1 MGRNRYAPR
10 LTQEMPMPSLVTPRD
25 AAKAATAPP
34 VRQRIYRH
42 TLVVRICHWVNV
54 VCLTALLMSGLQI
67 FNAHPALYWGD
78 RSTFD
83 HPWLSMS
90 AGQDDNG
97 DLMGITNIAGHW
109 FNTTG
114 VLGLSKDSDGEPAE
128 RGFPSWATLPGPQ
141 WLSMGR
147 RWHFF
152 FAWLFVINAA
162 VYVAYTLL
170 GRHLRRDLLPTGRDL
185 AHIGRSL
192 WDHLRLRFPKGEA
205 AKRYNVLQKLAYLAA
220 VFVLGPLI
228 VLAGLTLS
236 PRMDASFPVLLDI
249 FGGRQSARSI
259 HFLCATAL
267 LAFVIIHLTM
277 VLISGVWNNLRSMI
291 TGRYDIDESGGAHG
305 R

>member
-1 MGRNRYAPR
+1 MADRYASPP
-10 LTQEMPMPSLVTPRD
+10 LHDMPMPSLAAPRD
-25 AAKAATAPP
+25 TAKAATQPP
-34 VRQRIYRH
+34 PRQRVHRH
-42 TLVVRICHWVNV
+42 TLVVRLCHSVNV
-54 VCLTALLMSGLQI
+54 ICLTALLMSGLQI
-67 FNAHPALYWGD
+67 FNAHPALYWGE
-78 RSTFD
+78 RSSFD
-83 HPWLSMS
+83 QPWLSLG

-97 DLMGITNIAGHW
+97 DLVGITNIAGHW

-128 RGFPSWATLPGPQ
+128 RGFPAWATLPGPQ
-141 WLSMGR
+141 WLAMGR

-152 FAWLFVINAA
+152 FAWLFVINDA
-162 VYVAYTLL
+162 VYVAYGVL
-170 GRHLRRDLLPTGRDL
+170 GGHLSRDLLPTGRDL

-192 WDHLRLRFPKGEA
+192 WDHLRLRFPKGED

-228 VLAGLTLS
+228 VLAGLTMS
-236 PRMDASFPVLLDI
+236 PRLDASFPILLDI

-259 HFLCATAL
+259 HFLCAAAL
-267 LAFVIIHLTM
+267 LAFVIIHLVM

-291 TGRYDIDESGGAHG
+291 TGRYDIDGSGDAHG

>member
-1 MGRNRYAPR
+1 
-10 LTQEMPMPSLVTPRD
+10 MPSLVSPRETTKS
-25 AAKAATAPP
+25 AAAPP
-34 VRQRIYRH
+34 ARQRVYRH
-42 TLVVRICHWVNV
+42 TLLVRVCHWVNV

-78 RSTFD
+78 RSNFD

-97 DLMGITNIAGHW
+97 DLVGITNILGHW

-114 VLGLSKDSDGEPAE
+114 VLGLSKDSDGAPAE
-128 RGFPSWATLPGPQ
+128 RGFPSWATLPGSQ
-141 WLSMGR
+141 WLAMGR

-162 VYVAYTLL
+162 IYVAYTLL
-170 GRHLRRDLLPTGRDL
+170 AGHLRRDLLPTGRDL

-192 WDHLRLRFPKGEA
+192 WDHLRLRFPKGEE
-205 AKRYNVLQKLAYLAA
+205 AKRYNVLQKLAYLVA

-236 PRMDASFPVLLDI
+236 PRLDASFPILLDI

-259 HFLCATAL
+259 HFLCAAAL
-267 LAFVIIHLTM
+267 LAFVIIHVVM

-291 TGRYDIDESGGAHG
+291 TGQYDIDQGGGAHG

>member
-1 MGRNRYAPR
+1 MSSLASPR
-10 LTQEMPMPSLVTPRD
+10 ETTKSAV
-25 AAKAATAPP
+25 PP
-34 VRQRIYRH
+34 PARQRIYRH
-42 TLVVRICHWVNV
+42 TLVVRICHWINV
-54 VCLTALLMSGLQI
+54 ICLTALLMSGLQI

-97 DLMGITNIAGHW
+97 DLVGITNIGGHW

-114 VLGLSKDSDGEPAE
+114 VLGLSTDSDGEPAE

-141 WLSMGR
+141 WLAMGR

-162 VYVAYTLL
+162 VYVAYTVL
-170 GRHLRRDLLPTGRDL
+170 GGHLRRDLLPTGRDL

-192 WDHLRLRFPKGEA
+192 WDHLRLRFPKGEEA
-205 AKRYNVLQKLAYLAA
+205 RRYNVLQKLAYLVA

-236 PRMDASFPVLLDI
+236 PRLDASFPILLDI

-259 HFLCATAL
+259 HFLLAAAL
-267 LAFVIIHLTM
+267 LAFFIIHVIM

-291 TGRYDIDESGGAHG
+291 TGRYDIDQGGGAHG

>member
-1 MGRNRYAPR
+1 MSSLASPR
-10 LTQEMPMPSLVTPRD
+10 ETTKSAV
-25 AAKAATAPP
+25 PP
-34 VRQRIYRH
+34 PRQRIYRH
-42 TLVVRICHWVNV
+42 TLVVRICHWINV
-54 VCLTALLMSGLQI
+54 ICLTALLMSGLQI

-90 AGQDDNG
+90 AGQDNNG
-97 DLMGITNIAGHW
+97 DLVGITNVLGHW

-114 VLGLSKDSDGEPAE
+114 VLGLSTDSDGEPAE

-141 WLSMGR
+141 WLAMGR

-162 VYVAYTLL
+162 VYVAYTVL
-170 GRHLRRDLLPTGRDL
+170 GGHLRRDLLPTGRDL

-192 WDHLRLRFPKGEA
+192 WDHLRLRFPKGEE
-205 AKRYNVLQKLAYLAA
+205 AKRYNVLQKLAYL
-220 VFVLGPLI
+220 VTLFVLGPLI

-236 PRMDASFPVLLDI
+236 PRLDASFPILLDV

-259 HFLCATAL
+259 HFLLAAAL
-267 LAFVIIHLTM
+267 LTFVIIHVIM

-291 TGRYDIDESGGAHG
+291 TGRYDIDEGGGAHG

>member
-1 MGRNRYAPR
+1 
-10 LTQEMPMPSLVTPRD
+10 MPSIITPRET
-25 AAKAATAPP
+25 ATSTAAPP
-34 VRQRIYRH
+34 ARQRIYRH
-42 TLVVRICHWVNV
+42 RLVVRICHWVNV

-67 FNAHPALYWGD
+67 FNAHPALYWGE

-83 HPWLSMS
+83 RPWLSMS

-97 DLMGITNIAGHW
+97 NLMGITNILGHW

-114 VLGLSKDSDGEPAE
+114 VLGLSRDTDGEPAE

-141 WLSMGR
+141 WLAMGR

-162 VYVAYTLL
+162 IYVAYTLL
-170 GRHLRRDLLPTGRDL
+170 GGHLRRDLLPTGRDL

-192 WDHLRLRFPKGEA
+192 WDHLRLRFPKGEE
-205 AKRYNVLQKLAYLAA
+205 AKRYNVLQKLAYLAT

-236 PRMDASFPVLLDI
+236 PRLDASFPILLDI

-259 HFLCATAL
+259 HFLCAAAL
-267 LAFVIIHLTM
+267 VAFVIIHLVM

-291 TGRYDIDESGGAHG
+291 TGRYDIDEGGGAHG